1 MIRPFESVLTN
12 KIYKSAIVL
21 LIFLPVLFI
30 NVRSSHN
37 WGGDF
42 AQYINQAKCI
52 SEGRSQSETGYIFN
66 EQNPYLGPPSYP
78 IGFPLI
84 LAPIYYFFG
93 NNILAFSFLI
103 SIFLLAL
110 SFILVKI
117 FNLYFNYLISVLMAV
132 AFIYNPWLL
141 RFKSS
146 IVSDIP
152 FAFFFLLGIYF
163 YMKKFNSEKTKIRFS
178 VLLGLLICIS
188 MLIKSIGAL
197 IIFGIFFEK
206 IVASLKNRN
215 FKFAR
220 FHDPL
225 IILVSILFFYIL
237 SNYIIFPTDTEHYS
251 FFSTLFNLDNIVG
264 AIKSNYSYYFVL
276 IKNYF
281 SDDVVISAITIT
293 LFLLGF
299 IKKII
304 SKADIAD
311 YIFTAYL
318 IIIFSFPAVQGF
330 RYLLPIYP
338 IILIYIV
345 FGFKSI
351 KINFPSKRNVFLT
364 IAVSSLLI
372 LIYYNGISSVIKS
385 QKKTLAGPQTSY
397 SIETFH
403 YIQKNTDENSIFAFI
418 KPRVLALYTTR
429 QSIGIGKGKSIE
441 EIDQKFSEV
450 GVNYILTVEDKKS
463 KQFEN
468 YIEHYNHKLE
478 LIWENDRFK
487 IFKRIN

>member
-1 MIRPFESVLTN
+1 MIRPFESFLKN
-12 KIYKSAIVL
+12 KIYRLTFVL

-84 LAPIYYFFG
+84 LSPLYYFFG
-93 NNILAFSFLI
+93 NNIFAFSLLI
-103 SIFLLAL
+103 SVFLLAL
-110 SFILVKI
+110 SFILVKT

-163 YMKKFNSEKTKIRFS
+163 YLKKFNSEKTKIRFS

-188 MLIKSIGAL
+188 MLIKSISAL

-206 IVASLKNRN
+206 IVYSVKNRN
-215 FKFAR
+215 FKFVR

-225 IILVSILFFYIL
+225 IILGSILFFYIL
-237 SNYIIFPTDTEHYS
+237 SNYIVFPTDNEHYS
-251 FFSTLFNLDNIVG
+251 FFSTLFNLNNIFG
-264 AIKSNYSYYFVL
+264 AIKSNYSYYFIL
-276 IKNYF
+276 IKDYF
-281 SDDVVISAITIT
+281 SDDVIISSITIT
-293 LFLLGF
+293 LLLLGF
-299 IKKII
+299 VKKII
-304 SKADIAD
+304 NKADIAD
-311 YIFTAYL
+311 YIFIAYL
-318 IIIFSFPAVQGF
+318 MVIFVFPAIQGF

-351 KINFPSKRNVFLT
+351 KLNFPSKRNVFLT
-364 IAVSSLLI
+364 MAVSGLLI
-372 LIYYNGISSVIKS
+372 LIYYNGISSVFKS
-385 QKKTLAGPQTSY
+385 QKKTLAGPQTYY
-397 SIETFH
+397 STETFH
-403 YIQKNTDENSIFAFI
+403 YIQKNTDENSVFAFI
-418 KPRVLALYTTR
+418 KPRVLALYTER
-429 QSIGIGKGKSIE
+429 QSIGIGKGISME
-441 EIDQKFSEV
+441 EIDRKFSEV
-450 GVNYILTVEDKKS
+450 GVDYILTVEDKKS

-468 YIEHYNHKLE
+468 YLEHYNNKLE

-487 IFKRIN
+487 IFQRIN